1 MTKLFVLLLVSVVM
15 LSGCGESEQ
24 EKANYEAIESEGKDF
39 WGPGGPGTLDDW
51 TEAERER
58 QRKLTDEQK
67 AADEAAAKK
76 ATEETPAEHPAI
88 TVANQVLGAIQA
100 GDAAAIRPLLNATD
114 QEKVNDDEIAQYL
127 KGEQESIGDV
137 TKVTEVRGGLGYG
150 LSWTLT
156 PVSTF
161 LNQVMAK
168 IRVAGDE
175 VFVVVLTLEEGQ
187 YRFFDIKRPTVDNYE
202 AQPIVAP

>member
-1 MTKLFVLLLVSVVM
+1 MKKLFVLLLVSVVI

-24 EKANYEAIESEGKDF
+24 GKSNYEAIESEAKDF

-67 AADEAAAKK
+67 AAD
-76 ATEETPAEHPAI
+76 EETPAEHPAI

-156 PVSTF
+156 PVTTF

-187 YRFFDIKRPTVDNYE
+187 YRFFDIKRPTVDNSE